1 MAVLGSKWSRQ
12 ADLTLAEATLEAYGK
27 ETAPSGKVN
36 GAGTAGTMG
45 FWCHFDGNNSTD
57 AQDSEPFDFPIMG
70 DLTITINPTIVNFD
84 GASGATVDVSVIGS
98 VDGTNYIELADKTV
112 CVQDSDGTIDGAAKT
127 FVYDYDAKGRLP
139 YMALRIQ
146 SSAGID
152 GAYLIHVV
160 HH

>member
-1 MAVLGSKWSRQ
+1 M
-12 ADLTLAEATLEAYGK
+12 
-27 ETAPSGKVN
+27 
-36 GAGTAGTMG
+36 
-45 FWCHFDGNNSTD
+45 
-57 AQDSEPFDFPIMG
+57 
-70 DLTITINPTIVNFD
+70 
-84 GASGATVDVSVIGS
+84 
-98 VDGTNYIELADKTV
+98 
-112 CVQDSDGTIDGAAKT
+112 QDSDGTIDGAAKT